1 MSPLSLPPRPPP
13 DLVQHSTWTSMHATA
28 VHVLPGMLRYLGVAE
43 DDIDDLSQEVLLGAY
58 TSLPR
63 YDPASTPPPAPGTPS
78 GPSLPHGLGPRWRA
92 EAAWLFGIAWRQV
105 GHHLERA
112 YRRRE
117 VPVGLVDA
125 ACFETAGVAPSS
137 EQHIARKERGALAT
151 CLLAKIAPERRAV
164 LLLAD
169 AYEIPMHEIARALD
183 LNENT
188 AASRLR
194 LAREDY
200 RAAVKRLRPEQQQA
214 LRSGLLMLPLFSL
227 TSASSSSAV
236 ASHPIHSG
244 ASAIA
249 DTNPPAT
256 LASPRS
262 ELGRHDLAAPP
273 GDPARPAR
281 LARLARLARPL
292 ARLLRP
298 ALEWGTAGIGG
309 AAMAVALAEAPVP
322 WANHLAPVATQI
334 LLARAVH
341 TNAQPAT
348 DLGEAPHSGTARR
361 EAISIATREIAIS
374 PKETPASSTKESPA
388 SSPEETPASRTP
400 TPTPTPAPADGS
412 GQRKPAA
419 PMPQARSDEEQAR
432 SGEEQDPLAEELRL
446 LDAARQALL
455 QGDRATAMD
464 RIAAHERGFPQGR
477 LKLLRERL
485 RSKVDPRRSAPAGS
499 AATQQELP

>member
-1 MSPLSLPPRPPP
+1 MSPLPLPPRPPP

-63 YDPASTPPPAPGTPS
+63 YDPASPPPPAPGTPS
-78 GPSLPHGLGPRWRA
+78 EPSLPHGLGPRWRA

-169 AYEIPMHEIARALD
+169 AYEIPMHEIARALE

-200 RAAVKRLRPEQQQA
+200 RAAVKRLRPEEQQT
-214 LRSGLLMLPLFSL
+214 LRSGLFMLPLFSL
-227 TSASSSSAV
+227 TSASSSASV
-236 ASHPIHSG
+236 ASHPAHSG

-256 LASPRS
+256 LASPQS
-262 ELGRHDLAAPP
+262 DLGRHDLADPS
-273 GDPARPAR
+273 GDPARSAR

-292 ARLLRP
+292 ARFLRP

-309 AAMAVALAEAPVP
+309 AAMAAALAKAPVP
-322 WANHLAPVATQI
+322 WADHLAPVATQI

-348 DLGEAPHSGTARR
+348 DPGEAPHSGTPRR

-374 PKETPASSTKESPA
+374 PKETPASAPKEA
-388 SSPEETPASRTP
+388 PASRTL
-400 TPTPTPAPADGS
+400 TPSPAPAKGS

-419 PMPQARSDEEQAR
+419 PMQQARSD
-432 SGEEQDPLAEELRL
+432 EEQDPLAEELRL

-464 RIAAHERGFPQGR
+464 RIAAHERRFPQGR

-485 RSKVDPRRSAPAGS
+485 RSKVDARRSAPAGS